1 VTPRA
6 NPASAD
12 VDRRSSAVSCSV
24 ESDRAQGA
32 ATAAAIE
39 KKSTI
44 SKRRAAKFNVRLA
57 FCTWPENCGTLKGRC
72 LPSNSS
78 RLFDE
83 LAVTEP
89 AALSPDLLTLV
100 QLFYSDPTRLGTFEE
115 VSSGQMAR
123 DYRMLL
129 AHQDHMTVTVERYH
143 NCPVDVEVL
152 ETQLDDRHYARKILL
167 RRQSDKAVV
176 QFGIVRLDFTYI
188 EPDVRKKIE
197 SQSMPL
203 GRILINHNVMR
214 DVHLSQLWKVTP
226 GADLQKLFGLPS
238 AVPSYGRTAVIDC
251 NGEPAIELLEIV
263 TPLGEIL
270 EGLGIREN
278 VSQ

>member
-1 VTPRA
+1 M
-6 NPASAD
+6 
-12 VDRRSSAVSCSV
+12 
-24 ESDRAQGA
+24 
-32 ATAAAIE
+32 
-39 KKSTI
+39 
-44 SKRRAAKFNVRLA
+44 
-57 FCTWPENCGTLKGRC
+57 
-72 LPSNSS
+72 
-78 RLFDE
+78 
-83 LAVTEP
+83 
-89 AALSPDLLTLV
+89 TLV
-100 QLFYSDPTRLGTFEE
+100 QLFYSDVAELGTFEE

-167 RRQSDKAVV
+167 RRQSDRAVV
-176 QFGIVRLDFTYI
+176 QFGIVRLDFAYVDD
-188 EPDVRKKIE
+188 EVRKKIE
-197 SQSMPL
+197 SQTTPL
-203 GRILINHNVMR
+203 GRILINHNVLR

-226 GADLQKLFGLPS
+226 GSDLQRHFNLPS

-278 VSQ
+278 GPKT